1 MKKSI
6 FQYAVLLHIKNEK
19 GEVVDTKIIIEPTT
33 MLAKSDREVAF
44 KVTSLI
50 PEDIASGY
58 EPENIEI
65 LVKSF

>member
-19 GEVVDTKIIIEPTT
+19 GEVVDTKLIIEPTT

-44 KVTSLI
+44 KVTRLI

>member
-1 MKKSI
+1 M
-6 FQYAVLLHIKNEK
+6 KNEK
-19 GEVVDTKIIIEPTT
+19 GEVVDTKLIIEPTT

-44 KVTSLI
+44 KVTRLI
-50 PEDIASGY
+50 PEDIASGH

>member
-1 MKKSI
+1 MKKNI

-19 GEVVDTKIIIEPTT
+19 GEVVDTKMIVEPTT
-33 MLAKSDREVAF
+33 MLAKSENEVAF
-44 KVTSLI
+44 KVTRLI
-50 PEDIASGY
+50 PEHVVSEN